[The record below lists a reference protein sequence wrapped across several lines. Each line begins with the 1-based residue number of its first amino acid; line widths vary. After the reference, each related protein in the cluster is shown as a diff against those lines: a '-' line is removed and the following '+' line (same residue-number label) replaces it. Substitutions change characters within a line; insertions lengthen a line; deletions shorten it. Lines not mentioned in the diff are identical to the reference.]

1 MKNKISK
8 KIILELIELYEMKIK
23 ELGNERSYEGDE

>member
-8 KIILELIELYEMKIK
+8 NILELIELYEMKIK
-23 ELGNERSYEGDE
+23 KLGNERSYEGDE